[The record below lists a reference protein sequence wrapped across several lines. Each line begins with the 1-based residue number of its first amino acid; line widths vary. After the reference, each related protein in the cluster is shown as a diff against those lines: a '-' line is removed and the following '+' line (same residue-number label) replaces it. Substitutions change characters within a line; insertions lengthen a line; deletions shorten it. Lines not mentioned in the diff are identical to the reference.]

1 MEDTVALS
9 EDLPSV
15 AVVVCQQFSPFH
27 ISVPCL
33 VFGSEMLKKSLF
45 RITLIPADEGP
56 LLSKEGMQMHSTGSL
71 DQLSQFDIVIVPY
84 WRSFEERPSN
94 ALLDALRHAYEQGS
108 TLVGLCLGAYVLAYA
123 GLLDGKRASTH
134 WGLELDFMQ
143 RFPKVE
149 MDCNALYVD
158 NDRLIT
164 SAGVAAGMDCCL
176 HIFRKFYG
184 ADIANTVARRMVL
197 QPHREGGQAQFIER
211 PMAPSNDLRIN
222 QLMDFLRQDL
232 SKSYTLDEL
241 ANRVA
246 MTRRT
251 FTRKF
256 KKATGMSFG
265 NWLMNERLHHAQ
277 TLLEKT
283 DWSVERISAEIG
295 FLATSSFREHF
306 KQKFFVSPSAWRKTF
321 QAQE

>member
-1 MEDTVALS
+1 MGHPIAEAKH
-9 EDLPSV
+9 LPSV
-15 AVVVCQQFSPFH
+15 AIIACNQFSPFH

-33 VFGSEMLKKSLF
+33 VFGSEMLKRSLF
-45 RITLIPADEGP
+45 QITIISGDDDPII
-56 LLSKEGMQMHSTGSL
+56 SKEGMQIHTTGSL

-84 WRSFEERPSN
+84 WRHYEERPSD
-94 ALLDALRHAYEQGS
+94 ALLDALKQAYEHGA

-134 WGLELDFMQ
+134 WGLEQDFMQ

-149 MDCNALYVD
+149 MDSNALYVE

-211 PMAPSNDLRIN
+211 PMAPTNDQRIN
-222 QLMDFLRQDL
+222 QLLDFMRQDL
-232 SKSYTLDEL
+232 GRSYSLDEL
-241 ANRVA
+241 ANQVA

-256 KKATGMSFG
+256 HQATGLSVG
-265 NWLMNERLHHAQ
+265 QWLITEKLHHAQ
-277 TLLEKT
+277 SLLEKS
-283 DWSVERISAEIG
+283 DLSVERIAAEVGFQSTSA
-295 FLATSSFREHF
+295 FREKF
-306 KQKFFVSPSAWRKTF
+306 KQQFQVSPRSWRKTF
-321 QAQE
+321 KV